1 MTTKKTIKSLCIS
14 ATASNQGKTLLTTAL
29 LYHYRDSVRPF
40 KIGQDFVDPQ
50 FHEFI
55 CGTPSINLDTFI
67 MNHKQVKWMF
77 QHYSDKN
84 ISILEGVMGF
94 YDGMDRGCSAYD
106 VSKLLDTPTI
116 LLLDGSSSYITVSAI
131 LYGLVNY
138 RDNSIKAVVLNRLS
152 SENHFEL
159 IKKQIEADFENIVVV
174 GWIEKNLSSLKETH
188 LGLDLNERKKI
199 AEISKEVLKH
209 IDIAIIDKVAKSSK
223 VKNTPIKYPFP
234 KIEKI
239 HQKLAIVKDKN
250 FSFFYHD
257 NLEYLKEIFEEV
269 VIVDASQ
276 NEIIQDDINSV
287 IIAGGYVETN
297 EAYETLSKAHAF
309 RASLQKHALSKPIYA
324 ECAGLLYLSNSVD
337 NKKMSGILDLNF
349 TLHSRF
355 QRLGYYYARRNRG
368 HAFHYTNVVGEPKGG
383 VDLLSKQIGSK
394 GEIGSWSRD
403 KIFGTYLH
411 SMFRGNMEILTII
424 IDKQL

>member
-1 MTTKKTIKSLCIS
+1 MESSKMTTKKTIKSLCIS

-40 KIGQDFVDPQ
+40 KIGPDFVDPQ

-174 GWIEKNLSSLKETH
+174 G
-188 LGLDLNERKKI
+188 
-199 AEISKEVLKH
+199 
-209 IDIAIIDKVAKSSK
+209 
-223 VKNTPIKYPFP
+223 
-234 KIEKI
+234 
-239 HQKLAIVKDKN
+239 
-250 FSFFYHD
+250 
-257 NLEYLKEIFEEV
+257 
-269 VIVDASQ
+269 
-276 NEIIQDDINSV
+276 
-287 IIAGGYVETN
+287 
-297 EAYETLSKAHAF
+297 
-309 RASLQKHALSKPIYA
+309 
-324 ECAGLLYLSNSVD
+324 
-337 NKKMSGILDLNF
+337 
-349 TLHSRF
+349 
-355 QRLGYYYARRNRG
+355 
-368 HAFHYTNVVGEPKGG
+368 
-383 VDLLSKQIGSK
+383 
-394 GEIGSWSRD
+394 
-403 KIFGTYLH
+403 
-411 SMFRGNMEILTII
+411 
-424 IDKQL
+424 